1 MPLITA
7 KEFDK
12 LVFRA
17 FGKRKPELNDII
29 SEIEKYHS
37 DFEADNLHGKYN
49 QLKAIRSVASN
60 YLSKY
65 PNSSRNK
72 TIQEVLFPSIEQTV
86 IELQQEETV
95 VPKKLHFVWI
105 GGNLTNVASQ
115 YIALWTAVN
124 ADYNTAIWYDSRVLL
139 ANTLKRAILDKCYR
153 EAVTSHQDAV
163 LAQTYTH
170 DDFIRDSAS
179 AIYEERK
186 KIFNLYNEKKETA
199 TITDIIIEFLTSE
212 TYGYGRDAEELK
224 AVYDEALEAMVE
236 REAKDVSTT
245 DLLTANELETLYFRE
260 VMNYQN
266 LAAASDMLRMAVL
279 VKEGGYYL
287 DVDMLPATNNSL
299 FRPILDNLDLTTTV
313 KELVTLEAIMKG
325 MPDLIPGYSTH
336 YYDNLS
342 EEVRTSLQESV
353 ENNKDITKLFIPL
366 RDITC
371 SPMTMK
377 IYGEGRTAVGNN
389 ALISHPDS
397 ILGKLIIKNMIANY
411 AVMDEFMAE
420 YVRPEQTY
428 KEAVAVLVQ
437 GFVSKVGE
445 MLKISP
451 QYEYISKVIDY
462 LSVGITIDA
471 TATISLTGPG
481 NLSKSIYNYFLPAE
495 VEYGFITEAQLN
507 MIRLGD
513 NKVSAK
519 TEEELRSGWVL
530 RRGAADERF
539 KSIKQNLIEGALDY
553 DQELDFNEWSMPE
566 TESLTERITAN
577 NWVSA
582 RSDVGRIIIQMQG
595 DSISKEAAS
604 NLFSKYASRAM
615 YVVNKPEGVTTYS
628 LNSETNEAVSSEG
641 IVIPDILND
650 KSEIIITVVGHGG
663 GTEYSRS
670 FANMTANQLDEAL
683 KPFIDAIESKN
694 FGPKSLR
701 VNLLGCRM
709 YSSNEPVGTSYPEQ
723 LLVRLYQRLTNEE
736 IWARKE
742 LQVSANEFDVRIN
755 SEGKKEILDY
765 SGQWVVKEQVMLQD
779 QLGKC
784 YFRYNETTQHTE
796 KLTNDPSVLIRVLNN
811 VHKNLIDP
819 DQSAELKT
827 KIFDGFLVGI
837 QELKAAL
844 KWKNQPT
851 EGSQTNQRINR
862 LFKAIQ
868 LTEELSKSLSTVFR
882 ENHLTDENADY
893 YFDLDS
899 VAYNEETNEYTM
911 RVFDLKSDKI
921 VAITDTKPI
930 FIAYKSL
937 LNEQIEEFKKGI
949 DVVTDSNMAR
959 KIKLS
964 STQHTNTLNAAFFL
978 QSVLDFKTQ
987 YNNIHN
993 LDKAVRVQIYSQIF
1007 RNGVGVLQTAADV
1020 SRLISEA
1027 AGVEL
1032 KLLNGVSDGLS
1043 AAAVIFDGVI
1053 LTSLI
1058 SELKST
1064 SDARRHARL
1073 QTQIGIISANLA
1085 LNAGS
1090 IGAGMAGAATAAS
1103 ILGYLTVPVAGLSIG
1118 LPTLLDNLYVLRE
1131 SYLDTV
1137 RYFGYLFNT
1146 NTIYTYDE
1154 EKKAAIPA
1162 DDIVITDINFKNK
1175 KYSLGNCDMYAM
1187 NSGSGHTSS
1196 EIDTFFTAPKPIR
1209 RGKRIPVYQVL
1220 GIKPFG
1226 PFPDQDVVVLPGA
1239 LNRRLDYEMTIQ
1251 SSVDISVDSDDQ
1263 LLLYGLQALNNIKFA
1278 YKGIFYWRYY
1288 APPGYWGISRLK
1300 SVYFPTDIKVQLDNK
1315 TRTLIIPHHTITEAR
1330 YKLKYSITGGGGQY
1344 AVIMPPDASN
1354 VRIILTA
1361 GDVFTV
1367 NVDHLIYQTE
1377 IGEDGSIQTKDDFV
1391 EESKR
1396 LKYTFQG
1403 SRIRTVSFGGT
1414 NFTFEGD
1421 LNNTVY
1427 FHFMV
1432 AGEKVQMLLA
1442 VDFRTN
1448 HITVSLVGSIE
1459 NIIENKDKII
1469 TAINALNLSGV
1480 NDSMQFISPDNKVS
1494 GCVCLKEDNL
1504 IVAAVITEEDVK
1516 KVYTVYGNAEEQD
1529 SAKYSY
1535 VEEKESDI
1543 SVQIKDD
1550 TVIVHGDYSYEDE
1563 KIQYTLSVSPD
1574 YSRILTSLY
1583 LNAKAT
1589 ESLMT
1594 KMNDAEDKKGAITEW
1609 LLETTLSASI
1619 SNFAISDYFVISS
1632 MDKNNRYVE
1641 YTLTVS
1647 EDVQTFKSHFGKW
1660 AEKGTQFTIFDNGK
1674 SHLIISQSDI
1684 EDMYDNIFDD
1694 LYIKSKMTENLYI
1707 DDIIVIPSRTSLYV
1721 VIEPDASMPVINI
1734 SNAKSE
1740 KKLIIVYDIIDN
1752 FVWNQVDNDLILFNN
1767 EENPKKSTVKLRFMD
1782 VFNEKNSTRY
1792 FLKFTKFDSEEGP
1805 VFDLPTLMTVM
1816 DKGDY
1821 IE

>member
-37 DFEADNLHGKYN
+37 DFEDGDLHGKYN
-49 QLKAIRSVASN
+49 QLKAIRSVAAN

-72 TIQEVLFPSIEQTV
+72 TIKGVLFPSIEQTV

-105 GGNLTNVASQ
+105 GSDLTNVASQ
-115 YIALWTAVN
+115 YIAIWTAVN
-124 ADYNTAIWYDSRVLL
+124 ADYDTTIWYDSRVLL

-153 EAVTSHQDAV
+153 EAVTSHQDAI

-212 TYGYGRDAEELK
+212 TYGYGKDAEALK
-224 AVYDEALEAMVE
+224 AIYNEALEAMVE

-266 LAAASDMLRMAVL
+266 LAAASDMLRMAAL
-279 VKEGGYYL
+279 AKEGGYYL
-287 DVDMLPATNNSL
+287 DVDMLPAVNKGL
-299 FRPILDNLDLTTTV
+299 FSSVPDPMKFDSAIWERIY
-313 KELVTLEAIMKG
+313 LEAIMKG

-342 EEVRTSLQESV
+342 EEIRNSLQEII
-353 ENNKDITKLFIPL
+353 EANNEVSKLFSPL
-366 RDITC
+366 GDISC
-371 SPMTMK
+371 NPLSMK
-377 IYGEGRTAVGNN
+377 VYTLGTALGNN

-397 ILGKLIIKNMIANY
+397 ILSKLIIKNMIANY
-411 AVMDEFMAE
+411 AVMDEFMSE

-428 KEAVAVLVQ
+428 KEAITALVQ
-437 GFVSKVGE
+437 GLVSKVGE
-445 MLKISP
+445 IPETSP
-451 QYEYISKVIDY
+451 RYEYIFKVIDY

-481 NLSKSIYNYFLPAE
+481 NLSKSVHNYFLAAE
-495 VEYGFITEAQLN
+495 LEYGFAAKAQLSIVN
-507 MIRLGD
+507 LGND
-513 NKVSAK
+513 KVSAN

-539 KSIKQNLIEGALDY
+539 KNIKQNLIEGALDY
-553 DQELDFNEWSMPE
+553 DQTLDFNEWSMPE
-566 TESLTERITAN
+566 TESLTERVAAN

-615 YVVNKPEGVTTYS
+615 YVVNKPDGVMTYS
-628 LNSETNEAVSSEG
+628 LNPGTNEAVSSEG
-641 IVIPDILND
+641 IVIPDILNN

-670 FANMTANQLDEAL
+670 FANMTADQLSEAL
-683 KPFIDAIESKN
+683 EPFIEAIESKN
-694 FGPKSLR
+694 YGPKSLR

-709 YSSNEPVGTSYPEQ
+709 YSNDEPVGTSYPEQ
-723 LLVRLYQRLTNEE
+723 LLVRLYQRLTNEA

-796 KLTNDPSVLIRVLNN
+796 KLTNDPSVLIWVLNDA
-811 VHKNLIDP
+811 HKNLIDP

-837 QELKAAL
+837 EELKAAL
-844 KWKNQPT
+844 KWKTQPT
-851 EGSQTNQRINR
+851 EGSQTNQRMNR
-862 LFKAIQ
+862 LFKAIR
-868 LTEELSKSLSTVFR
+868 LTEELSKSLSEVFK

-911 RVFDLKSDKI
+911 RVFDLKSDNI
-921 VAITDTKPI
+921 AHITNSRPI
-930 FIAYKSL
+930 FFTYKNL
-937 LNEQIEEFKKGI
+937 LNEQIEEFKKSI
-949 DVVTDSNMAR
+949 DIVTDSNMAR

-993 LDKAVRVQIYSQIF
+993 LDKAVLVQIYSQLF
-1007 RNGVGVLQTAADV
+1007 RNGIGVLQTAADV

-1027 AGVEL
+1027 AGTEL
-1032 KLLNGVSDGLS
+1032 KLLNGVSDGLP
-1043 AAAVIFDGVI
+1043 AAAVIFDGVV

-1064 SDARRHARL
+1064 SDVRRRARL
-1073 QTQIGIISANLA
+1073 QNQIGLISANLA
-1085 LNAGS
+1085 LNVGS

-1118 LPTLLDNLYVLRE
+1118 LPTLLDNFYVLRE

-1175 KYSLGNCDMYAM
+1175 KYSLGDCYMYSM
-1187 NSGSGHTSS
+1187 TSGSGHTSS
-1196 EIDTFFTAPKPIR
+1196 EIDSFFAAPNPTR
-1209 RGKRIPVYQVL
+1209 RGKRIPVYKTL
-1220 GIKPFG
+1220 GIKPYG
-1226 PFPDQDVVVLPGA
+1226 PFPDQDVVVLPCA

-1251 SSVDISVDSDDQ
+1251 SDVDISVDSDDQ

-1278 YKGIFYWRYY
+1278 FKGNFYWRYY

-1300 SVYFPTDIKVQLDNK
+1300 PVYFPTDIKVQLDNK
-1315 TRTLIIPHHTITEAR
+1315 TRTLIIPHHTIPEAR
-1330 YKLKYSITGGGGQY
+1330 YSLKYTITGGGGQC
-1344 AVIMPPDASN
+1344 AIIMPPDASD
-1354 VRIILTA
+1354 VRIKLTA

-1377 IGEDGSIQTKDDFV
+1377 IGEDGSIQAKDDFV

-1396 LKYTFQG
+1396 LKFSKGRYTKA
-1403 SRIRTVSFGGT
+1403 ISFGDT
-1414 NFTFEGD
+1414 DFAFEGD

-1442 VDFRTN
+1442 ADFRTN
-1448 HITVSLVGSIE
+1448 HITVSLVGAIE

-1494 GCVCLKEDNL
+1494 GCVRLKEDNL

-1535 VEEKESDI
+1535 TADKDSET

-1563 KIQYTLSVSPD
+1563 KMQYTLSVSPD
-1574 YSRILTSLY
+1574 YSRTLTSLY

-1594 KMNDAEDKKGAITEW
+1594 KMNDAEDKKGAVTEW
-1609 LLETTLSASI
+1609 LSETTLSASI

-1660 AEKGTQFTIFDNGK
+1660 EKKGTQFTIFDNGK
-1674 SHLIISQSDI
+1674 SHLIISQSEI
-1684 EDMYDNIFDD
+1684 KDMYDNIFDN
-1694 LYIKSKMTENLYI
+1694 LYIESKITENLYI
-1707 DDIIVIPSRTSLYV
+1707 DDIIVIPNRTSYYM
-1721 VIEPDASMPVINI
+1721 VIEPDVSLPVINI
-1734 SNAKSE
+1734 FNAKNAE
-1740 KKLIIVYDIIDN
+1740 RKLIMVSEIIDN
-1752 FVWNQVDNDLILFNN
+1752 FVWDQVDNDLILFNN
-1767 EENPKKSTVKLRFMD
+1767 EENPKESSLKLRFMD
-1782 VFNEKNSTRY
+1782 VFNKENGTRY
-1792 FLKFTKFDSEEGP
+1792 FLKFVDVKKEP
-1805 VFDLPTLMTVM
+1805 IFDLPALMAVL
-1816 DKGDY
+1816 DKGNY